1 MKRLWIACAILIAL
15 FAATFYNGVYLT
27 GLTDDLNG
35 LLSQAE
41 AKAEQGDW
49 DAAQALTKL
58 AWQKWQ
64 AHDNYFHM
72 TLRHDDID
80 EIHAS
85 FQEVMEFLQCQ
96 EGGEYSAANARLMT
110 WLDLLSE
117 AERLSLKNIL

>member
-1 MKRLWIACAILIAL
+1 MKRLWIAFAILLAL

-35 LLSQAE
+35 LLAQAE

-49 DAAQALTKL
+49 DAARALTKL

-72 TLRHDDID
+72 ALRHGDID

-85 FQEVMEFLQCQ
+85 FQVVM
-96 EGGEYSAANARLMT
+96 
-110 WLDLLSE
+110 
-117 AERLSLKNIL
+117 